1 MILKCKSY
9 RCEGVSFFFFLNKG
23 SSFIYLFLVT
33 QSCLTLCHPT
43 DCNPPGSSVYEI
55 FQARILEWVAISSS
69 GRSSQPRDWTHV
81 SCVSCVAG
89 GFFTCWAIREASLC
103 VYLIYF
109 WLHWIFVAAHGLSLV
124 AVSGDHSLVAVLGPL
139 IAVASLVE
147 HGLQNAGSVVV
158 VHVFTCP
165 RACGIFQDEGLN
177 LLHWQVCS

>member
-1 MILKCKSY
+1 M
-9 RCEGVSFFFFLNKG
+9 
-23 SSFIYLFLVT
+23 FLVT
-33 QSCLTLCHPT
+33 QSCLTLCHT
-43 DCNPPGSSVYEI
+43 MDCNPPGSSVYEM

-69 GRSSQPRDWTHV
+69 VRSPQPRDRAHV

-109 WLHWIFVAAHGLSLV
+109 WLHWIFVAARGLSLV
-124 AVSGDHSLVAVLGPL
+124 AVSGDYSPVAVLGPL

-147 HGLQNAGSVVV
+147 HRLQNAGSVVV

-177 LLHWQVCS
+177 RLHWQVYS

>member
-1 MILKCKSY
+1 MILKCTSY
-9 RCEGVSFFFFLNKG
+9 RCEGVSFFFLNKG

-43 DCNPPGSSVYEI
+43 DCNLPGSSVYEI

-103 VYLIYF
+103 VYLICF
-109 WLHWIFVAAHGLSLV
+109 WLHWIFVAARGLSLV
-124 AVSGDHSLVAVLGPL
+124 AVGGDHSLVAVLGPL

-158 VHVFTCP
+158 VPVFTCP